1 MELYEKI
8 TKETDDNALY
18 TLLGS
23 VLYTNLSHLYN
34 RLRKDE
40 VHRLFY
46 KDYLSGEKVDKWLV
60 KELLENEDHIDFTKP
75 ISEKDY
81 EQLLFDIN
89 EGYGNG
95 DLITH
100 HVAKMTDAYI
110 GDGIIKY

>member
-1 MELYEKI
+1 MELHEKI
-8 TKETDDNALY
+8 TKETSDNALY

-23 VLYTNLSHLYN
+23 VLYTNISNLYK
-34 RLRKDE
+34 RLKKDE

-46 KDYLSGEKVDKWLV
+46 KDYLSGEKVDKWFV
-60 KELLENEDHIDFTKP
+60 KELLKNECHIDFTKP

-89 EGYGNG
+89 QGYGNG

-100 HVAKMTDAYI
+100 HIAKMTDAYI
-110 GDGIIKY
+110 GDGTI

>member
-1 MELYEKI
+1 MELHTKI
-8 TKETDDNALY
+8 TKTMDDNALY

-34 RLRKDE
+34 RLKKDE
-40 VHRLFY
+40 IHHLFY

-60 KELLENEDHIDFTKP
+60 KELLENEDHIDFKKP

-81 EQLLFDIN
+81 EQLLSDIN

-100 HVAKMTDAYI
+100 RIGKITDQYLR
-110 GDGIIKY
+110 DGTH